1 MVSGLGRCLY
11 RCNFRNDEKDDVE
24 EVLWSIV
31 QEGLDRRFIIA
42 ILQRR
47 GGGGGGGRRR
57 GMGGM
62 RKICGRAS
70 ERVPGSSLAL

>member
-1 MVSGLGRCLY
+1 M
-11 RCNFRNDEKDDVE
+11 E

-47 GGGGGGGRRR
+47 GGGGGGGRGRWR

-70 ERVPGSSLAL
+70 ERVPGSFLAL